1 MTAPEAVWAAHSVP
15 VGIPAKGIETIEA
28 GKDLATLGHI
38 AIMCNSDMTVYFG
51 TASGATMTWPANTP
65 FVIHPVNAPK
75 LSAETEC
82 LVF

>member
-15 VGIPAKGIETIEA
+15 VGIPAKGIATIPA
-28 GKDLATLGHI
+28 DTDLATLGHI
-38 AIMCNSDMTVYFG
+38 AIMCNADMTIYFG
-51 TASGATMTWPANTP
+51 SDDTTTFVWPANTP
-65 FVIHPVNAPK
+65 LVIHKTEAPK